1 MKTIITLLILL
12 PFIQLYA
19 QEKTAL
25 FKNYTVKD
33 GLSQNTVIRTLE
45 DSKGYIWF
53 CTRDGLNRFDGT
65 EFEVYRADGSK
76 NSLTSS
82 DVTTITEVENGV
94 LWIGSHKG
102 LTRYDTNTKRF
113 YQYYKEEGG
122 GNSLSD
128 NCIKHILCDK
138 RKRLWVGTISGL
150 DLYNS
155 ETDDFER
162 ISDEGSIFWLMQRK
176 NGNICYLVN
185 NTLCILEPESMKT
198 KKFHFDN
205 DEKLFFLFEDSNN
218 KLWVGMW
225 SSGLKYFEEE
235 TGRLIQADLSWT
247 DGITFNNEQ
256 VNYIVET
263 EEDNLMLATRNGLL
277 VYDQSKNKLINCFRS
292 EDVGGLSE
300 NTIISLY
307 KDLSENIWIGTY
319 GGGVNLYTPYSNF
332 FIPY

>member
-1 MKTIITLLILL
+1 M
-12 PFIQLYA
+12 
-19 QEKTAL
+19 
-25 FKNYTVKD
+25 
-33 GLSQNTVIRTLE
+33 
-45 DSKGYIWF
+45 
-53 CTRDGLNRFDGT
+53 
-65 EFEVYRADGSK
+65 
-76 NSLTSS
+76 
-82 DVTTITEVENGV
+82 TTITEVENGV

-205 DEKLFFLFEDSNN
+205 DEKAVLPLRRFEQQI
-218 KLWVGMW
+218 M
-225 SSGLKYFEEE
+225 
-235 TGRLIQADLSWT
+235 GRHVELRP
-247 DGITFNNEQ
+247 Q
-256 VNYIVET
+256 V
-263 EEDNLMLATRNGLL
+263 LRRRNG
-277 VYDQSKNKLINCFRS
+277 K
-292 EDVGGLSE
+292 
-300 NTIISLY
+300 
-307 KDLSENIWIGTY
+307 TY
-319 GGGVNLYTPYSNF
+319 TG
-332 FIPY
+332 

>member
-65 EFEVYRADGSK
+65 EFEVYRADGSE

-162 ISDEGSIFWLMQRK
+162 ISDEGSIF
-176 NGNICYLVN
+176 
-185 NTLCILEPESMKT
+185 
-198 KKFHFDN
+198 
-205 DEKLFFLFEDSNN
+205 
-218 KLWVGMW
+218 
-225 SSGLKYFEEE
+225 
-235 TGRLIQADLSWT
+235 
-247 DGITFNNEQ
+247 
-256 VNYIVET
+256 
-263 EEDNLMLATRNGLL
+263 
-277 VYDQSKNKLINCFRS
+277 
-292 EDVGGLSE
+292 
-300 NTIISLY
+300 
-307 KDLSENIWIGTY
+307 
-319 GGGVNLYTPYSNF
+319 
-332 FIPY
+332 

>member
-65 EFEVYRADGSK
+65 EFEVYRADGSE

-128 NCIKHILCDK
+128 N
-138 RKRLWVGTISGL
+138 ISYVTNGK
-150 DLYNS
+150 DCGS
-155 ETDDFER
+155 ERSADS
-162 ISDEGSIFWLMQRK
+162 ISTTPKQMIS
-176 NGNICYLVN
+176 NGYR
-185 NTLCILEPESMKT
+185 MK
-198 KKFHFDN
+198 
-205 DEKLFFLFEDSNN
+205 
-218 KLWVGMW
+218 VP
-225 SSGLKYFEEE
+225 SSG
-235 TGRLIQADLSWT
+235 
-247 DGITFNNEQ
+247 
-256 VNYIVET
+256 
-263 EEDNLMLATRNGLL
+263 
-277 VYDQSKNKLINCFRS
+277 
-292 EDVGGLSE
+292 
-300 NTIISLY
+300 
-307 KDLSENIWIGTY
+307 
-319 GGGVNLYTPYSNF
+319 
-332 FIPY
+332 